1 MLKKILHRIVAIP
14 FIYDL
19 LQTLVGA
26 KVIRKRL
33 KQRLSG
39 IPQGGFVVDIGGGT
53 GLNRVL
59 FDNIR
64 YVCLDNDPVKLSG
77 FSQKLVDGHPI
88 LGDASQMP
96 IQTSSVDVV
105 ICSFVVHHLPDD
117 IFPKF
122 VQEALRILKPTG
134 QLVIL
139 DPVWAPKRMIGRL
152 LWKYDRGSFPRT
164 AQTLHDTLARYGQE
178 VHWEEFA
185 ILHRY
190 IIGIFKKNEATA

>member
-1 MLKKILHRIVAIP
+1 MIKKILHRIVAIP
-14 FIYDL
+14 FVYDL
-19 LQTLVGA
+19 LQFAVGA
-26 KVIRKRL
+26 SIVRERLKKRL
-33 KQRLSG
+33 LNIVSRAW
-39 IPQGGFVVDIGGGT
+39 VVDIGGGT

-59 FDNIR
+59 FNDVR
-64 YVCLDNDPVKLSG
+64 YLCLDNDPVKLSG
-77 FSQKLVDGHPI
+77 FSQKLVDGDAL

-117 IFPKF
+117 VFPKF

-152 LWKYDRGSFPRT
+152 LWKYDRGSYPRP
-164 AQTLHDTLARYGQE
+164 AQVLHETLSRYGQE

-190 IIGIFKKNEATA
+190 IIGIFKKNEVIS